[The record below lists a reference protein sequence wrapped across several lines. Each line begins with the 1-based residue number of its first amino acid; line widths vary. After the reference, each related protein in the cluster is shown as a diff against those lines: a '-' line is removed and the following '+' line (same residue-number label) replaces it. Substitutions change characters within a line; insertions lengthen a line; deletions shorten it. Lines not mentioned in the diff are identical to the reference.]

1 MDNFDFL
8 SLEPNPNSNTTET
21 KEEQILQINQPTIN
35 EEEQKRIEAR
45 EKEAAER
52 REKIQ
57 EKINKEIELRNKMR
71 EKAGEFMT
79 AFLKERHSK
88 IQENHQKLLQ
98 MEEEWKSQKNK
109 EQSGENSVNTWEK
122 VTSNIDTKEGDYKG
136 SKNVSRMKE
145 IIMNKKNDNLDVP
158 EAKTFFG

>member
-1 MDNFDFL
+1 
-8 SLEPNPNSNTTET
+8 
-21 KEEQILQINQPTIN
+21 
-35 EEEQKRIEAR
+35 
-45 EKEAAER
+45 
-52 REKIQ
+52 
-57 EKINKEIELRNKMR
+57 
-71 EKAGEFMT
+71 
-79 AFLKERHSK
+79 
-88 IQENHQKLLQ
+88 